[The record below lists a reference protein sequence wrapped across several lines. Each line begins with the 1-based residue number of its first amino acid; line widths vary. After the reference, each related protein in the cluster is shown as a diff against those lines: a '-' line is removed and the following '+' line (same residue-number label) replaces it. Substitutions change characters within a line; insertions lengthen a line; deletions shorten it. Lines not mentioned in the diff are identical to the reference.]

1 MMTLK
6 DLKFYFYQQLSE
18 IYDAEELQVFFFWI
32 LETQNHMKKIDFVLN
47 SHITISEDEVKIWQ
61 DFILELQ
68 KMVPIQYLLGTT
80 HFYGLDFKVD
90 ASTLIPRPETEELL
104 DWMLADIPKNQHLT
118 TCIRILDIGTGS
130 GCIPITLAHHL
141 PKAKVASMDVSETAL
156 NMARQN
162 AISNQVQVDFILQ
175 DVLSVD
181 QLPSTFDIIVSN
193 PPYVRNSEKGEM
205 KPNVLD
211 HEPHLALFVSNE
223 DPLVFYRKIAQLA
236 QKSLNPGGLL
246 YFEINQYLAQETLDL
261 LKSLEFQNIE
271 LKHDFRGNPR
281 MIRAERG

>member
-6 DLKFYFYQQLSE
+6 ELQTYFYQQLSE
-18 IYDAEELQVFFFWI
+18 LYDAEELQVFFFWI
-32 LETQNHMKKIDFVLN
+32 LETQNQMKKIDFALN
-47 SHITISEDEVKIWQ
+47 SQITISEDEVKIWQ

-90 ASTLIPRPETEELL
+90 ASTLIPRPETEELV

-118 TCIRILDIGTGS
+118 TCIKILDIGTGS

-141 PKAKVASMDVSETAL
+141 PKAKVASMDVSKFAL
-156 NMARQN
+156 EIAQQN
-162 AISNQVQVDFILQ
+162 AISNQVQVDLILQ
-175 DVLSVD
+175 DVLSLNH
-181 QLPSTFDIIVSN
+181 LPSTFDIIVSN

-211 HEPHLALFVSNE
+211 HEPHLALFVTNE
-223 DPLVFYRKIAQLA
+223 DPLVFYRKI
-236 QKSLNPGGLL
+236 SIS
-246 YFEINQYLAQETLDL
+246 Y
-261 LKSLEFQNIE
+261 
-271 LKHDFRGNPR
+271 
-281 MIRAERG
+281 